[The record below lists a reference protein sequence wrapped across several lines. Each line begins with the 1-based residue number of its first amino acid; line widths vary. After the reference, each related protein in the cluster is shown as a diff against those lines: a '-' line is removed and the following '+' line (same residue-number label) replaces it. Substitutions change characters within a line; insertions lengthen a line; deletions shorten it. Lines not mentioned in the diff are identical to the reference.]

1 MAFLA
6 PMYAAMGVG
15 AAAGTT
21 AGVMGAA
28 ATTAAIGT
36 SVTPLLATTAGAL
49 GTTGGFFGGLA
60 SAYQTIKPFTS
71 VLSGASSL
79 LQGVGA
85 YRQGQAMQS
94 QYEMQA
100 LQTQAQNEINKLNW
114 INDSTERARRLMAA
128 NASALA
134 GGYAR
139 GVSGLDGSVKLLTTQ
154 NEQDYTRDMQIAEF
168 NQEASNNFASAEAS
182 LLRTAGKT
190 AVTGSKF
197 EALGYIGS
205 AAKLFEESKVPTYG
219 ATS

>member
-21 AGVMGAA
+21 AGVMGTA
-28 ATTAAIGT
+28 ATTAAIG
-36 SVTPLLATTAGAL
+36 SSFVPMAMTTAGAL

-114 INDSTERARRLMAA
+114 INDATERARRLMAA

-139 GVSGLDGSVKLLTTQ
+139 GVSGLDGSVKLITTQ
-154 NEQDYTRDMQIAEF
+154 NEQDYIRDMQIAEF
-168 NQEASNNFASAEAS
+168 NQEANNNFASAESA

-190 AVTGSKF
+190 AITGSKF